1 MQDYVKA
8 TNQKLVLLRSRT
20 KITDFHH
27 ATGNFVVQ
35 AFNNNR
41 MSVADELSLALGT
54 PCVVIALD
62 DLARYAAIARKATSP
77 PIEPGFNWTAGIAFW
92 ANGKPCIITLKP
104 TPHATFFPID
114 KHTVGV
120 FKRDQLTDRK
130 EILYREAHVGGW
142 SGISADIG
150 KVVGGTW
157 TARALDK
164 IEGTLVKARNYDQKR
179 AAQQSNLA

>member
-1 MQDYVKA
+1 M
-8 TNQKLVLLRSRT
+8 L
-20 KITDFHH
+20 
-27 ATGNFVVQ
+27 Q

-41 MSVADELSLALGT
+41 MGIADELSLALGT
-54 PCVVIALD
+54 PCVVLGLD
-62 DLARYAAIARKATSP
+62 DLARYVAIARKATSP
-77 PIEPGFNWTAGIAFW
+77 PIEPGFAWTAGIAFW
-92 ANGKPCIITLKP
+92 ANGKPCTITFKP

-142 SGISADIG
+142 TGISADIG

-164 IEGTLVKARNYDQKR
+164 IEGTIAKARGYAQKQD
-179 AAQQSNLA
+179 AQQINSARTIDQRQ